1 MADAGLFIGWGGV
14 AADARPRASTSSKRP
29 SRYYGGLQQSGT
41 IESIDAVFLEPHG
54 GDLGGFFLIKGER
67 AKLAAL
73 RVDDE
78 FIRISA
84 RAGMVVDGFGRRR
97 RVAGRRTAG
106 IDRDLPGGDLRARLR
121 SKQGHGQVCHP
132 PGRDRI

>member
-14 AADARPRASTSSKRP
+14 VRGREARSLDVFQEALT
-29 SRYYGGLQQSGT
+29 YYGGLQQSGT

-73 RVDDE
+73 RVDTE
-78 FIRISA
+78 FTRISA
-84 RAGMVVDGFGRRR
+84 GPAWSS
-97 RVAGRRTAG
+97 TASASSAL
-106 IDRDLPGGDLRARLR
+106 RSTPGSRSRSRLSRGDLRAQLR
-121 SKQGHGQVCHP
+121 RKQDHGRVCHP

>member
-14 AADARPRASTSSKRP
+14 ARGREAKSLDVFNEALT
-29 SRYYGGLQQSGT
+29 YYGGLQQSGT

-67 AKLAAL
+67 TKLSAL

-78 FIRISA
+78 FVRISA
-84 RAGMVVDGFGRRR
+84 RAGMVVDGFG
-97 RVAGRRTAG
+97 VVGASLGDGLAQSISTFQDS
-106 IDRDLPGGDLRARLR
+106 ISDLG
-121 SKQGHGQVCHP
+121 
-132 PGRDRI
+132 

>member
-14 AADARPRASTSSKRP
+14 ARGREAKSLDVFQEALT
-29 SRYYGGLQQSGT
+29 YYGGLQQSGT

-73 RVDDE
+73 RVDTE
-78 FIRISA
+78 FTRISA
-84 RAGMVVDGFGRRR
+84 RAGMVVDGFG
-97 RVAGRRTAG
+97 VVGASLDAGLQESIETF
-106 IDRDLPGGDLRARLR
+106 
-121 SKQGHGQVCHP
+121 QGA
-132 PGRDRI
+132 ISELS